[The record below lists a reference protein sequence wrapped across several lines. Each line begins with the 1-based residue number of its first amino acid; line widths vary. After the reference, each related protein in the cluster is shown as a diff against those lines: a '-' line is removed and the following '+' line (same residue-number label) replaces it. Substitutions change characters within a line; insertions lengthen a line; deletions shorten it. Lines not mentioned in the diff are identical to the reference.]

1 MFRMPI
7 IIKIFGLIL
16 ISIILMLN
24 INNPILLLLALIY
37 LIIFYIIS
45 LLGTKFSLLLL
56 LYPIIHFLISINFDG
71 YNFMELGD
79 GPLYRR
85 HIVGVFSLY
94 NRDQNTWR
102 YILNL
107 LLTEHNIKY
116 LQLGASFSQLFADYN
131 FKGSVTPQIYHL
143 SQILIYSF
151 LISIL
156 ATLSKLWNSIKAIE
170 LNVLIVGSMLWLP
183 LINYISMLTRH
194 HVTFFAVCI
203 YFLSIDAVYRKISI
217 FKIFMVLISIILII
231 FSKIGLLPFALLSS
245 FIIYI
250 LPKFEAKLRTVF
262 VLFLTI
268 FIVFGV
274 QIISL
279 TGLYQA
285 DLIYDDPSTFS
296 IITQKLGVLAAPY
309 KYIMAILSPFPW
321 YKVKEQMYSLAFG
334 GNVISYGF
342 HIIGAILSLHL
353 ILVILI
359 NLKDIFNNENIYKYR
374 IVIYGLIM
382 SLSII
387 GGSTGFNVYLL
398 IYYPF
403 MLVYYLYTK
412 RRISILVSIS
422 IVIILNSLM
431 LIVS

>member
-1 MFRMPI
+1 MI
-7 IIKIFGLIL
+7 HLHL
-16 ISIILMLN
+16 A
-24 INNPILLLLALIY
+24 LLL
-37 LIIFYIIS
+37 
-45 LLGTKFSLLLL
+45 K
-56 LYPIIHFLISINFDG
+56 
-71 YNFMELGD
+71 
-79 GPLYRR
+79 
-85 HIVGVFSLY
+85 
-94 NRDQNTWR
+94 
-102 YILNL
+102 
-107 LLTEHNIKY
+107 
-116 LQLGASFSQLFADYN
+116 
-131 FKGSVTPQIYHL
+131 
-143 SQILIYSF
+143 
-151 LISIL
+151 
-156 ATLSKLWNSIKAIE
+156 
-170 LNVLIVGSMLWLP
+170 
-183 LINYISMLTRH
+183 
-194 HVTFFAVCI
+194 
-203 YFLSIDAVYRKISI
+203 
-217 FKIFMVLISIILII
+217 
-231 FSKIGLLPFALLSS
+231 
-245 FIIYI
+245 
-250 LPKFEAKLRTVF
+250 
-262 VLFLTI
+262 
-268 FIVFGV
+268 
-274 QIISL
+274 
-279 TGLYQA
+279 
-285 DLIYDDPSTFS
+285 
-296 IITQKLGVLAAPY
+296 KLGVLAAPY